1 MLAVKQNQLSS
12 IVNKDQPTAQWIAA
26 TRRRFQVEREVD
38 RALTYKLE
46 KRAGPAYRRLP
57 LQTWVKGVTSLIAAN
72 LEQPF
77 EITDARWL
85 AGGASKLQMAFNLT
99 WNRPG
104 VGNETTR
111 MVLRN
116 DLAEA
121 LHATSR
127 LREFQ
132 IVTALRG
139 VIPVPPVF
147 WVDNT
152 ADHLPYPGIV
162 YGFMS
167 GVTKPSNAKS
177 GVTGLGTYLPED
189 VRKRLAPQFVEHLA
203 RLHTFDCRQ
212 SDLSAFD
219 VPEPGKQNAEWAVNW
234 WDRVWEEDAEEEVP
248 LVALASSW
256 LHKHAPSVEQLS
268 VVHGDFRTGN
278 YLFNEQDYRIT
289 AWLDWEL
296 ARIGDRHQDLAWST
310 SHAFGTLADDGKSLL
325 VSGLMPES
333 EFIESYEKA
342 SGLKV
347 DRKSLTYYQVF
358 NAYSMVAMT
367 LGTSYRVARNGKSH
381 QDILLAWLLGV
392 GYMLLDEMRD
402 LIEKGV

>member
-1 MLAVKQNQLSS
+1 MHAVNA
-12 IVNKDQPTAQWIAA
+12 VDKDRPSPQWIAA
-26 TRRRFQVEREVD
+26 IRARYQVEREVD
-38 RALTYKLE
+38 RTLTYKLE
-46 KRAGPAYRRLP
+46 KRAAAPYTKLP
-57 LQTWVKGVTSLIAAN
+57 LEALVRGVTGLIAAN

-77 EITDARWL
+77 EITDPRWL

-99 WNRPG
+99 WSRPG
-104 VGNETTR
+104 AGSETTR
-111 MVLRN
+111 MVVRN
-116 DLAEA
+116 DLPEA

-132 IVTALRG
+132 IVAALRG
-139 VIPVPPVF
+139 VLPVPPVF

-152 ADHLPYPGIV
+152 GEHLPYPGIV

-167 GVTKPSNAKS
+167 GVAKPSNAKS
-177 GVTGLGTYLPED
+177 GVTGLGTYMSPD
-189 VRKRLAPQFVEHLA
+189 VREQLAPQFVSHLA
-203 RLHTFDCRQ
+203 RLHTFDFRAA
-212 SDLSAFD
+212 SLSAFD
-219 VPEPGKQNAEWAVNW
+219 VPRPGAENAEWAVNW

-248 LVALASSW
+248 LVALASAW
-256 LHKHAPSVEQLS
+256 LHRNAPAVEQLS
-268 VVHGDFRTGN
+268 IVHGDFRTGN
-278 YLFNEQDYRIT
+278 YLFDEQDRRIT

-310 SHAFGTLADDGKSLL
+310 SRAFGTLAEDGRTFL

-333 EFIESYEKA
+333 EFVEAYEQA

-347 DRKSLTYYQVF
+347 DRRSLHYYQVF

-392 GYMLLDEMRD
+392 GYMLLDEMRS
-402 LIEKGV
+402 LLEKGG

>member
-1 MLAVKQNQLSS
+1 MQL
-12 IVNKDQPTAQWIAA
+12 VNKDQPSPEWIAA

-46 KRAGPAYRRLP
+46 KRAGPPYSKLP
-57 LQTWVKGVTSLIAAN
+57 LETLIAGVTRLIAAN
-72 LEQPF
+72 LKEPF
-77 EITDARWL
+77 EITDAKWL

-111 MVLRN
+111 MVLRS

-132 IVTALRG
+132 IVSALRG
-139 VIPVPPVF
+139 AIPVPPVF
-147 WVDNT
+147 WVDNLGE
-152 ADHLPYPGIV
+152 HLPYPGIV

-167 GVTKPSNAKS
+167 GVTKPSNARS
-177 GVTGLGTYLPED
+177 GITGLGTYMPED
-189 VRKRLAPQFVEHLA
+189 VRKKLAPQFIKHLA
-203 RLHTFDCRQ
+203 RLHTFDFRKAQ
-212 SDLSAFD
+212 LSAYD
-219 VPEPGKQNAEWAVNW
+219 IPQPGKQNAEWAVNW
-234 WDRVWEEDAEEEVP
+234 WDRVWEEDADEEVP

-256 LHKHAPSVEQLS
+256 LHKHAPAVEHLS
-268 VVHGDFRTGN
+268 IVHGDFRTGN
-278 YLFNEQDYRIT
+278 YLFNEQDHRIT

-296 ARIGDRHQDLAWST
+296 ARVGDRHQDLAWST
-310 SHAFGTLADDGKSLL
+310 SRAFGTYADDGKTFL
-325 VSGLMPES
+325 VSGLMPEN
-333 EFIESYEKA
+333 EFIEAYSQA
-342 SGLKV
+342 SGLTV
-347 DRKSLTYYQVF
+347 DRKALNYYQVF

-402 LIEKGV
+402 LIEKGA

>member
-1 MLAVKQNQLSS
+1 MFP
-12 IVNKDQPTAQWIAA
+12 VNKDRPSPQWIA
-26 TRRRFQVEREVD
+26 TIRRRYRVEREID

-46 KRAGPAYRRLP
+46 KRAGPPYAKLA
-57 LQTWVKGVTSLIAAN
+57 LETLVQAVASLIRAN

-99 WNRPG
+99 WERPG
-104 VGNETTR
+104 VGKETTR

-132 IVTALRG
+132 IVAALRG

-152 ADHLPYPGIV
+152 AEHLPYPGIV
-162 YGFMS
+162 YGFVS
-167 GVTKPSNAKS
+167 GVTKSSTAKS
-177 GVTGLGTYLPED
+177 GVTGLGTYMPAQ
-189 VRKRLAPQFVEHLA
+189 VRQRLAPQFVTHLA
-203 RLHTFDCRQ
+203 RLHTFEFGQ
-212 SDLSAFD
+212 SNLTAFD
-219 VPEPGKQNAEWAVNW
+219 VPELGAQNAEWAVNW
-234 WDRVWEEDAEEEVP
+234 WDRVWEEDADEDVP
-248 LVALASSW
+248 LVALASAW
-256 LHKHAPSVEQLS
+256 LHQHAPVVQRLS
-268 VVHGDFRTGN
+268 VVHGDYRTGN
-278 YLFNEQDYRIT
+278 YLFDESDCRIT

-296 ARIGDRHQDLAWST
+296 ARLGDRHQDLAWST
-310 SHAFGTLADDGKSLL
+310 SRAFGTFAEDGKTFLI
-325 VSGLMPES
+325 SGLMPENQ
-333 EFIESYEKA
+333 FIETYEQQ
-342 SGLKV
+342 SGLTV
-347 DRKSLTYYQVF
+347 QRQSLNYYQVF

-367 LGTSYRVARNGKSH
+367 LGTSYRVAHNGKSH

-392 GYMLLDEMRD
+392 GYMLLDEIRD
-402 LIEKGV
+402 LIERRV

>member
-1 MLAVKQNQLSS
+1 MAMHAQ
-12 IVNKDQPTAQWIAA
+12 NKDRPSPEWIAA
-26 TRRRFQVEREVD
+26 TRRRYPVEREID

-46 KRAGPAYRRLP
+46 RRGTPPYSKLP
-57 LQTWVKGVTSLIAAN
+57 LETLVKGAQSLIEAN
-72 LEQPF
+72 LKQPF
-77 EITDARWL
+77 EITDAKWL
-85 AGGASKLQMAFNLT
+85 SGGASKLQMAFNLT

-132 IVTALRG
+132 IVSALHN

-152 ADHLPYPGIV
+152 AEHLPYPGIV

-177 GVTGLGTYLPED
+177 GVTGLGTYMEQD
-189 VRKRLAPQFVEHLA
+189 VRKKLAPQFVDHLA
-203 RLHTFDCRQ
+203 RLHTYNFREAN
-212 SDLSAFD
+212 LSAFD
-219 VPEPGKQNAEWAVNW
+219 VPKLGMQNAEWAVNW
-234 WDRVWEEDAEEEVP
+234 WDRVWEEDADEEVP
-248 LVALASSW
+248 LVALASAW
-256 LHKHAPSVEQLS
+256 LHKNAPAVERLS
-268 VVHGDFRTGN
+268 IVHGDFRTGN
-278 YLFNEQDYRIT
+278 YLFNEQDHRIT

-296 ARIGDRHQDLAWST
+296 SRLGDRHQDLAWST
-310 SHAFGTLADDGKSLL
+310 SRAFGTFADNGKTFL

-333 EFIESYEKA
+333 EFIESYERA

-347 DRKSLTYYQVF
+347 DRKSLHYYQVF

-367 LGTSYRVARNGKSH
+367 LATSYRVARNGKSH

-402 LIEKGV
+402 LIEQGD